1 MSKKDVN
8 SLFNDL
14 KNDNKILL
22 SYLKAK
28 FPLFHKSN
36 LFVRDFE
43 YGIKGFLEK
52 KGIYL
57 SFREVGKLSLLL
69 SDYYEKQGIFIRT
82 NAQGWTLNYPEF
94 TTAKPGDPFLF

>member
-1 MSKKDVN
+1 MSKINVD

-14 KNDNKILL
+14 KNENQIFL

-28 FPLFHKSN
+28 FPLFHNSN
-36 LFVRDFE
+36 FFARDFE
-43 YGIKGFLEK
+43 YGLKGFLEK

-57 SFREVGKLSLLL
+57 AFREVEKLSLLL

-94 TTAKPGDPFLF
+94 STTKPGDPFLF